1 MTDKN
6 QTNYCHWSSRLPV
19 ELGSKHPPTLIKLC
33 WLTTQPRNS
42 SILQGWGT
50 TQPNYSL
57 MISNFGRY
65 LGKEFPKWEHSMA
78 SCVRL
83 TAENLNCMMMIM
95 VTQLKELGY
104 QFKTKSIRKL
114 SNFNFQWIK
123 PCTRIILFKQYPWP
137 FFKIFKD
144 YRRI

>member
-1 MTDKN
+1 
-6 QTNYCHWSSRLPV
+6 
-19 ELGSKHPPTLIKLC
+19 
-33 WLTTQPRNS
+33 
-42 SILQGWGT
+42 
-50 TQPNYSL
+50 
-57 MISNFGRY
+57 
-65 LGKEFPKWEHSMA
+65 MA
-78 SCVRL
+78 SCVPL

-95 VTQLKELGY
+95 VAQLKVLGY

-144 YRRI
+144 YRRN